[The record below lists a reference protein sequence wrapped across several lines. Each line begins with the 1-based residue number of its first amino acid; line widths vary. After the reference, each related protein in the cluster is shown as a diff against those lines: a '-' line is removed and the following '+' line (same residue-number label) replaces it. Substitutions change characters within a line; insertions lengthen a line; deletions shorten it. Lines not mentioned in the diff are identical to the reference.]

1 MKPGKSFQTM
11 PAHSLPPEVAASVA
25 GSVGAV
31 CASEKLREAAAPP
44 PRQVQRLM
52 RLQVRILKVKGTA
65 LNLNEGEAAKALQK
79 AVELLESSLNKIPAY
94 RRSTERRLL

>member
-1 MKPGKSFQTM
+1 
-11 PAHSLPPEVAASVA
+11 
-25 GSVGAV
+25 
-31 CASEKLREAAAPP
+31 
-44 PRQVQRLM
+44 M